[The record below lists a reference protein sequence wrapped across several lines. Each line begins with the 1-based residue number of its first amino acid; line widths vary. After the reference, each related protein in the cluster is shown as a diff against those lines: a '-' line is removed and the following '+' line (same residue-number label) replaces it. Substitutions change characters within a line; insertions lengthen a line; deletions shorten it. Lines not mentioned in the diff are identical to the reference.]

1 MTDGPTTPPQ
11 SGLPGRQKSLVD
23 RAKDII
29 VTPKTEWPVIDA
41 EPSTIGGI
49 YTSYVMIL
57 AAIPPVATAIGLL
70 LFVPQAANEVQAYT
84 RAMGLPTITTTSI
97 IVGAVVQYLM
107 ALASVYVMA
116 MIIDALAPTFG
127 STKDQLKAFKVA
139 AYYPTAAWLAGAL
152 LLIPAIGIIVLLVG
166 AIYSLYLL
174 YQGLPVLMRTPADK
188 QVGYFVAVLVVAI
201 IVLGI
206 VNTVTNRIIYGGMF

>member
-1 MTDGPTTPPQ
+1 MTDGPTTPPP
-11 SGLPGRQKSLVD
+11 SGLPGRQKSLID
-23 RAKDII
+23 RAKDIV

-41 EPSTIGGI
+41 EPATVGGI

-57 AAIPPVATAIGLL
+57 AAIPPVALTIGLL
-70 LFVPQAANEVQAYT
+70 LFMPQAANEVQAYT
-84 RAMGLPTITTTSI
+84 RALGLPTITTTSI
-97 IVGAVVQYLM
+97 IVGGVVQYLM
-107 ALASVYVMA
+107 ALASVYIIG

-127 STKDQLKAFKVA
+127 STKDPLKAFKVA

-152 LLIPAIGIIVLLVG
+152 LLIPGIGMIVMLVG

-174 YQGLPVLMRTPADK
+174 YVGLPILMKTPADK

-201 IVLGI
+201 VVLGI
-206 VNTVTNRIIYGGMF
+206 VNVITNRIIYGGMF

>member
-1 MTDGPTTPPQ
+1 MT
-11 SGLPGRQKSLVD
+11 LVE
-23 RAKDII
+23 RVKRILLS
-29 VTPKTEWPVIDA
+29 PKTEWPVIDA

-57 AAIPPVATAIGLL
+57 AAIPPIATAIGLL
-70 LFVPQAANEVQAYT
+70 LFVPQAANEVQAYS
-84 RAMGLPTITTTSI
+84 RALGLPTITTTSI
-97 IVGAVVQYLM
+97 IVGAVLQYAM
-107 ALASVYVMA
+107 ALASVYIIA

-152 LLIPAIGIIVLLVG
+152 LLIPGIGFIVMIVG

-174 YQGLPVLMRTPADK
+174 YVGLPVLMKTPPDK

-201 IVLGI
+201 VVLAI
-206 VNTVTNRIIYGGMF
+206 INAITSRIIYGGMF